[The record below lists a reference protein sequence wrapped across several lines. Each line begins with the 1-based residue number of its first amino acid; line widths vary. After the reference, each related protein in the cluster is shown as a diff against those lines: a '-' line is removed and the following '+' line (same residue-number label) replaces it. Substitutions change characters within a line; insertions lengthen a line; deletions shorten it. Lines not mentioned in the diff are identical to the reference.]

1 VNRTSLRHPGIKE
14 NPGTQGNGIRLL
26 LTGEMPMSAKLL
38 LPLLLVTLLAAAGC
52 AQRSA
57 IESPLPMLEPSGEPS
72 AVPLP
77 LPAYPYD
84 PGFWV

>member
-1 VNRTSLRHPGIKE
+1 
-14 NPGTQGNGIRLL
+14 
-26 LTGEMPMSAKLL
+26 MSAKLL

-52 AQRSA
+52 AQRSSN
-57 IESPLPMLEPSGEPS
+57 ESPLPMLEPSGEPS

>member
-1 VNRTSLRHPGIKE
+1 
-14 NPGTQGNGIRLL
+14 
-26 LTGEMPMSAKLL
+26 MPMSAKLL

-57 IESPLPMLEPSGEPS
+57 NESPLPMLGPSGEPS

>member
-1 VNRTSLRHPGIKE
+1 
-14 NPGTQGNGIRLL
+14 
-26 LTGEMPMSAKLL
+26 

-57 IESPLPMLEPSGEPS
+57 NSPLPMLGPSGEPS

>member
-1 VNRTSLRHPGIKE
+1 MSAKFALPI
-14 NPGTQGNGIRLL
+14 LL
-26 LTGEMPMSAKLL
+26 LTLL
-38 LPLLLVTLLAAAGC
+38 CVAGC
-52 AQRSA
+52 AQRPA
-57 IESPLPMLEPSGEPS
+57 NEAPLPMIEPSGAPS

>member
-1 VNRTSLRHPGIKE
+1 
-14 NPGTQGNGIRLL
+14 
-26 LTGEMPMSAKLL
+26 
-38 LPLLLVTLLAAAGC
+38 
-52 AQRSA
+52 
-57 IESPLPMLEPSGEPS
+57 MLEPSGEPS